1 MDQQAWDNYVM
12 HHPRGTIF
20 HLTRWK
26 KVIEKTFGHKSY
38 YLIAVEN
45 TVSSMQYAVSRGQR
59 SEIREQKATTS
70 NQPPSLQASQLPGLQ
85 ASQPHSLLASQPKVT
100 GILPLF
106 RIKSYFFGDYLISVP
121 FAELGGILADDKK
134 VERMLLDRAIEMA
147 EEMKCDYLELRN
159 REQIENLPA
168 KSLYYNFRREIF
180 SDHDQNFKAIPR
192 KARRMIHQGEKYGL
206 ISKFG
211 KHLLPEFYGV
221 MARSFHSLGTP
232 IFPIKLFRNFINIFS
247 DNVEILL
254 IQNKEKIP
262 IAGVL
267 TFFFK
272 DQMLPYYAGSL
283 FEYREL
289 APNDFMYW
297 ALMSYGCEKGCEIFD
312 FGRSKIDTGSY
323 HFKRHWGFKPVQLS
337 YQYHLVRAKELPNLS
352 PANPKYR
359 KKIDLWRKMPFKLT
373 KILGPPIAQYLA

>member
-1 MDQQAWDNYVM
+1 MINIRLYEKIDQQAWDNYVM
-12 HHPRGTIF
+12 SHPRGTIF
-20 HLTRWK
+20 HLTNWK

-38 YLIAVEN
+38 YLIAVN
-45 TVSSMQYAVSRGQR
+45 SSKLKAQSSEFSNQQR
-59 SEIREQKATTS
+59 VTS
-70 NQPPSLQASQLPGLQ
+70 NQQPATHYEPSAISYELN
-85 ASQPHSLLASQPKVT
+85 VV

-121 FAELGGILADDKK
+121 FAELGGVLADDKN

-192 KARRMIHQGEKYGL
+192 KARRMIRQGEKFGL

-247 DNVEILL
+247 DNIEILL

-272 DQMLPYYAGSL
+272 DQILPYYAGSL
-283 FEYREL
+283 FEYRKL

-297 ALMSYGCEKGCEIFD
+297 ALMSYGCENGCKIFD

-323 HFKRHWGFKPVQLS
+323 HFKRHWGFKPIQLS

-359 KKIDLWRKMPFKLT
+359 KKIELWRKMPFKLT